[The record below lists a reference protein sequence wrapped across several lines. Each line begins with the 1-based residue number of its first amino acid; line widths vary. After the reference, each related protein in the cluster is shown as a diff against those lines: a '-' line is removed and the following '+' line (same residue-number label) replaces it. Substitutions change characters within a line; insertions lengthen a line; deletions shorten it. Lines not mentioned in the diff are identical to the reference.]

1 MSCEA
6 DPDESLSEKVE
17 TICIRPSQIKIR
29 YPPDRER
36 DPAFRTI
43 ELLRTSFMRTPGR
56 LSAETIIN
64 LAENR
69 VPPSV
74 FVDLLKFQVREV
86 VEGLTTWE
94 GPDAMYKLWTNVERA
109 GAVLFSR
116 RAREVAGEGRIR
128 GFGDHTTESDDGGDD
143 DDDDDEVV
151 FDKDLGERSTAWWA
165 DQISGCPSTLEET
178 VMVLLDSGFTPQD
191 SPVLRDKLK
200 NVVISKINSAT
211 SNYRYNVLQSAT
223 AFVIP
228 GMSCHILVA
237 PSRRLNT
244 EVLPRSLRSAARKR
258 NSNQELQ
265 TESTIFRWRT
275 HRHHFG

>member
-6 DPDESLSEKVE
+6 DPDDSLFDKPEA
-17 TICIRPSQIKIR
+17 ICIRPSQIKIR
-29 YPPDRER
+29 YPLGHGQQ

-64 LAENR
+64 LAENC
-69 VPPSV
+69 VPSSV
-74 FVDLLKFQVREV
+74 FVHLLKSQVREV

-116 RAREVAGEGRIR
+116 RAREAAGEGRIR
-128 GFGDHTTESDDGGDD
+128 GFGDRNREGNEGDD
-143 DDDDDEVV
+143 DDADDEVA

-191 SPVLRDKLK
+191 SPILRDKLK
-200 NVVISKINSAT
+200 NVVISKINSTT
-211 SNYRYNVLQSAT
+211 SNYRYNVLRSAT

-228 GMSCHILVA
+228 GVFL
-237 PSRRLNT
+237 
-244 EVLPRSLRSAARKR
+244 
-258 NSNQELQ
+258 
-265 TESTIFRWRT
+265 
-275 HRHHFG
+275 